1 LKKDVNQSAIKSK
14 VMLIALCSIVLV
26 FLLMVVSIVEI
37 KKCYDY
43 NKLLDRQEQQITDLN
58 NAKDYY
64 EDQLDH
70 NNPYTD
76 DDKVFEEE

>member
-1 LKKDVNQSAIKSK
+1 
-14 VMLIALCSIVLV
+14 MLIALCSIVLV

-76 DDKVFEEE
+76 DDKIFEEE